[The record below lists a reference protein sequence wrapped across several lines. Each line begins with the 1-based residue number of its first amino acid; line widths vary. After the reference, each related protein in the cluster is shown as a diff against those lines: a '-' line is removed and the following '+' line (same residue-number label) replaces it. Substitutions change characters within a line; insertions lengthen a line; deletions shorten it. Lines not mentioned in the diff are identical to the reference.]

1 LVKKV
6 ALNGCIIDKYALQSR
21 AVNRPL
27 IATNHIEQTG
37 EKSIMKMTKKKAAIG
52 VAIIIALVA
61 IWSVMKPAPAEAAEM
76 KVYGSLNYMLS
87 NNENASGVAT
97 SKAENNGSSIG
108 VDLTSPLS
116 EGVDGF
122 AKLEV
127 EIDADDSGSS
137 PFDSKL
143 AYAGIDMGDAGVLS
157 AGRQDSVFKGAVTSK
172 TDVFPEYGGSA
183 AQKLFSRDS
192 HTVTYSNSLGAIQFD
207 NLIKVDGTTG
217 KSGVDVY
224 ETAATMDLS
233 DSLNIGVA
241 YTDDKV
247 NAVEY
252 KGAGVTFDIS
262 DATSIGYNH
271 TRKEVES
278 TKIETTA
285 NEVVASHLIGATTF
299 SVGYGEI
306 EDGNKYTTVG
316 AEKKIGENFSLYG
329 AFQQT
334 DVPTGVDTQDAA
346 AGIKFTF

>member
-1 LVKKV
+1 
-6 ALNGCIIDKYALQSR
+6 
-21 AVNRPL
+21 
-27 IATNHIEQTG
+27 
-37 EKSIMKMTKKKAAIG
+37 
-52 VAIIIALVA
+52 
-61 IWSVMKPAPAEAAEM
+61 M

-127 EIDADDSGSS
+127 DIDADDSGST

-157 AGRQDSVFKGAVTSK
+157 AGRQNSVFKGAVTSK

-192 HTVTYSNSLGAIQFD
+192 HTVTYSNNLGAIQFD

-247 NAVEY
+247 NNVEY

-285 NEVVASHLIGATTF
+285 NEVVASHLIGATTI

-306 EDGNKYTTVG
+306 EGGNKYTTVG
-316 AEKKIGENFSLYG
+316 AEKKIGESFSLYG

-334 DVPTGVDTQDAA
+334 DVVSGVDTQDAA
-346 AGIKFTF
+346 AGIKFKF

>member
-1 LVKKV
+1 
-6 ALNGCIIDKYALQSR
+6 
-21 AVNRPL
+21 
-27 IATNHIEQTG
+27 
-37 EKSIMKMTKKKAAIG
+37 
-52 VAIIIALVA
+52 
-61 IWSVMKPAPAEAAEM
+61 M

-108 VDLTSPLS
+108 VDFTSPLS

-127 EIDADDSGSS
+127 SIDADDSGST

-157 AGRQDSVFKGAVTSK
+157 AGRQNSVFKGAVTSK

-192 HTVTYSNSLGAIQFD
+192 HTVVYSKSLGAVQFD

-224 ETAATMDLS
+224 ETAATMDLT

-278 TKIETTA
+278 TKLETTA
-285 NEVVASHLIGATTF
+285 NEVVASHLIGTTTF

-316 AEKKIGENFSLYG
+316 AEKKIGESFSLYG

>member
-1 LVKKV
+1 
-6 ALNGCIIDKYALQSR
+6 
-21 AVNRPL
+21 
-27 IATNHIEQTG
+27 
-37 EKSIMKMTKKKAAIG
+37 MKMTKKKAAIG

-108 VDLTSPLS
+108 VDFTSPLS

-127 EIDADDSGSS
+127 SIDADDSGST

-157 AGRQDSVFKGAVTSK
+157 AGRQNSVFKGAVTSK

-192 HTVTYSNSLGAIQFD
+192 HTVVYSKSLGAVQFD

-224 ETAATMDLS
+224 ETAATMDLT

-278 TKIETTA
+278 TKLETTA
-285 NEVVASHLIGATTF
+285 NEVVASHLIGTTTF

-316 AEKKIGENFSLYG
+316 AEKKIGESFSLYG

>member
-1 LVKKV
+1 
-6 ALNGCIIDKYALQSR
+6 
-21 AVNRPL
+21 
-27 IATNHIEQTG
+27 
-37 EKSIMKMTKKKAAIG
+37 MKMTKKKAAIG

-127 EIDADDSGSS
+127 SIDADDSGST

-157 AGRQDSVFKGAVTSK
+157 AGRQNSVFKGAVTSK

-285 NEVVASHLIGATTF
+285 NEVVASHLIGATTI

-316 AEKKIGENFSLYG
+316 AEKKIGESFSLYG

>member
-1 LVKKV
+1 
-6 ALNGCIIDKYALQSR
+6 
-21 AVNRPL
+21 
-27 IATNHIEQTG
+27 
-37 EKSIMKMTKKKAAIG
+37 MKMTKKKAAIG

-97 SKAENNGSSIG
+97 SKAENNGSAIG
-108 VDLTSPLS
+108 VDLTSNIA
-116 EGVDGF
+116 EGIDGF

-127 EIDADDSGSS
+127 DIDADDSGSS

-192 HTVTYSNSLGAIQFD
+192 HTVVYSKSLGAVQFD

-224 ETAATMDLS
+224 ETATTMDLT

-278 TKIETTA
+278 TKLETTA
-285 NEVVASHLIGATTF
+285 NEVVASHLIGTTTF

-316 AEKKIGENFSLYG
+316 AEKKIGESFSLYG

>member
-1 LVKKV
+1 
-6 ALNGCIIDKYALQSR
+6 
-21 AVNRPL
+21 
-27 IATNHIEQTG
+27 
-37 EKSIMKMTKKKAAIG
+37 MKMTKKKAAIG

-108 VDLTSPLS
+108 VDFTSPLS
-116 EGVDGF
+116 EGINGF

-127 EIDADDSGSS
+127 EIDADDSGST

-157 AGRQDSVFKGAVTSK
+157 AGRQNSVFKGAVTSK

-183 AQKLFSRDS
+183 AQKLFSRES
-192 HTVTYSNSLGAIQFD
+192 HTVVYSKSLGAVQFD

-224 ETAATMDLS
+224 ETAATMDLT

-278 TKIETTA
+278 TKLETTA
-285 NEVVASHLIGATTF
+285 NEVVASHLIGTTTF

>member
-1 LVKKV
+1 
-6 ALNGCIIDKYALQSR
+6 
-21 AVNRPL
+21 
-27 IATNHIEQTG
+27 
-37 EKSIMKMTKKKAAIG
+37 MKMTKKKAAIG

-157 AGRQDSVFKGAVTSK
+157 AGRQNSVFKGAVTSK

-247 NAVEY
+247 NNVEY

-285 NEVVASHLIGATTF
+285 NEVVASHLMGNTTL
-299 SVGYGEI
+299 SIGYGEI

-316 AEKKIGENFSLYG
+316 AEKKIGESFSLYG

-334 DVPTGVDTQDAA
+334 DVVSGVDTQDAA
-346 AGIKFTF
+346 AGIKFKF

>member
-1 LVKKV
+1 
-6 ALNGCIIDKYALQSR
+6 
-21 AVNRPL
+21 
-27 IATNHIEQTG
+27 
-37 EKSIMKMTKKKAAIG
+37 MKMTKKKWAIG
-52 VAIIIALVA
+52 VAVIVALVA
-61 IWSVMKPAPAEAAEM
+61 IWSVLKPAPAEAAEM
-76 KVYGSLNYMLS
+76 KVYGSLNYMIS

-116 EGVDGF
+116 EGVNGF
-122 AKLEV
+122 AKVEV
-127 EIDADDSGSS
+127 EIDADDSGST

-157 AGRQDSVFKGAVTSK
+157 AGRQNSVFKGAVTSK

-247 NAVEY
+247 NNVEY

-285 NEVVASHLIGATTF
+285 NEVVASHLIGATTI

-316 AEKKIGENFSLYG
+316 AEKKIGESFSLYG

>member
-1 LVKKV
+1 
-6 ALNGCIIDKYALQSR
+6 
-21 AVNRPL
+21 
-27 IATNHIEQTG
+27 
-37 EKSIMKMTKKKAAIG
+37 MTKKKAAIG
-52 VAIIIALVA
+52 VAIIVALVA

-116 EGVDGF
+116 GGVDGF

-143 AYAGIDMGDAGVLS
+143 AYAGIDMGDLGVLS
-157 AGRQDSVFKGAVTSK
+157 AGRQNSVFKGAVTSK

-224 ETAATMDLS
+224 ETAATMDVS

-247 NAVEY
+247 NSVEY
-252 KGAGVTFDIS
+252 MGAGVTFDIS
-262 DATSIGYNH
+262 DATSIGLNH
-271 TRKEVES
+271 TIKEVES
-278 TKIETTA
+278 TKVETTA
-285 NEVVASHLIGATTF
+285 NELVASHTMGATTL
-299 SVGYGEI
+299 SAGYGEI
-306 EDGNKYTTVG
+306 KDGNKYTTVG
-316 AEKKIGENFSLYG
+316 AEIKLGDSFSLYG

>member
-1 LVKKV
+1 
-6 ALNGCIIDKYALQSR
+6 
-21 AVNRPL
+21 
-27 IATNHIEQTG
+27 
-37 EKSIMKMTKKKAAIG
+37 MKMTKKKAAIG
-52 VAIIIALVA
+52 VAIIVALVA

-157 AGRQDSVFKGAVTSK
+157 AGRQNSVFKGAVTSK

-247 NAVEY
+247 NNVEY

-285 NEVVASHLIGATTF
+285 NEVVASHLIGATTI

-316 AEKKIGENFSLYG
+316 AEKKIGESFSLYG

>member
-1 LVKKV
+1 
-6 ALNGCIIDKYALQSR
+6 
-21 AVNRPL
+21 
-27 IATNHIEQTG
+27 
-37 EKSIMKMTKKKAAIG
+37 MKMTKKKAAIG
-52 VAIIIALVA
+52 VAIIVALVA

-157 AGRQDSVFKGAVTSK
+157 AGRQNSVFKGAVTSK

-247 NAVEY
+247 NNVEY

-285 NEVVASHLIGATTF
+285 NEVVASHLMGNTTL
-299 SVGYGEI
+299 SIGYGEI

-316 AEKKIGENFSLYG
+316 AEKKIGESFSLYG

-334 DVPTGVDTQDAA
+334 DVVSGVDTQDAA
-346 AGIKFTF
+346 AGIKFKF

>member
-1 LVKKV
+1 
-6 ALNGCIIDKYALQSR
+6 
-21 AVNRPL
+21 
-27 IATNHIEQTG
+27 
-37 EKSIMKMTKKKAAIG
+37 
-52 VAIIIALVA
+52 
-61 IWSVMKPAPAEAAEM
+61 
-76 KVYGSLNYMLS
+76 
-87 NNENASGVAT
+87 
-97 SKAENNGSSIG
+97 
-108 VDLTSPLS
+108 
-116 EGVDGF
+116 
-122 AKLEV
+122 
-127 EIDADDSGSS
+127 
-137 PFDSKL
+137 
-143 AYAGIDMGDAGVLS
+143 
-157 AGRQDSVFKGAVTSK
+157 
-172 TDVFPEYGGSA
+172 VFPEYGGSA

-278 TKIETTA
+278 TKLETTA
-285 NEVVASHLIGATTF
+285 NEIVASHLIGATTI

-316 AEKKIGENFSLYG
+316 AEKKIGESFSLYG

-346 AGIKFTF
+346 AGIKFIF

>member
-1 LVKKV
+1 
-6 ALNGCIIDKYALQSR
+6 
-21 AVNRPL
+21 
-27 IATNHIEQTG
+27 
-37 EKSIMKMTKKKAAIG
+37 MKMTKKKAAIG

-97 SKAENNGSSIG
+97 SKAENNGSAIG
-108 VDLTSPLS
+108 VDFTSNLA
-116 EGVDGF
+116 EGIDGF

-127 EIDADDSGSS
+127 DIDADDSGSS

-143 AYAGIDMGDAGVLS
+143 AYAGVDMGDKGVLS
-157 AGRQDSVFKGAVTSK
+157 AGRQNSVFKGAVTSK
-172 TDVFPEYGGSA
+172 TDVFPEFGGSA

-192 HTVTYSNSLGAIQFD
+192 HTVIYSNSLGAIQFD
-207 NLIKVDGTTG
+207 NLIKVDGATG

-224 ETAATMDLS
+224 ETAASMDLT

-247 NAVEY
+247 NAIEY
-252 KGAGVTFDIS
+252 MGAGVTFDLS
-262 DATSIGYNH
+262 DATTIGLTH
-271 TRKEVES
+271 TIKEVES
-278 TKIETTA
+278 TGAETTA
-285 NEVVASHLIGATTF
+285 NEAVASHTMGTTTL
-299 SVGYGEI
+299 SIGYGEI

-316 AEKKIGENFSLYG
+316 AEKKIGANLSMYAGYEM
-329 AFQQT
+329 T
-334 DVPTGVDTQDAA
+334 DVPTGTDTNNMA

>member
-1 LVKKV
+1 
-6 ALNGCIIDKYALQSR
+6 
-21 AVNRPL
+21 
-27 IATNHIEQTG
+27 
-37 EKSIMKMTKKKAAIG
+37 MKMTKKKAAIG
-52 VAIIIALVA
+52 VAIIVALVA

-157 AGRQDSVFKGAVTSK
+157 AGRQNSVFKGAVTSK

-247 NAVEY
+247 NNVEY

-271 TRKEVES
+271 TIKEVES
-278 TKIETTA
+278 TKVETTA
-285 NEVVASHLIGATTF
+285 NEVVASHLMGNTTL
-299 SVGYGEI
+299 SIGYGEI

-316 AEKKIGENFSLYG
+316 AEKKIGESFSLYG

-346 AGIKFTF
+346 AGIKFRF

>member
-1 LVKKV
+1 
-6 ALNGCIIDKYALQSR
+6 
-21 AVNRPL
+21 
-27 IATNHIEQTG
+27 
-37 EKSIMKMTKKKAAIG
+37 MKMTKKKAAIG

-76 KVYGSLNYMLS
+76 KVFGSLNYMLS

-127 EIDADDSGSS
+127 SIDADDSGSS

-157 AGRQDSVFKGAVTSK
+157 AGRQNSVFKGAVTSK

-192 HTVTYSNSLGAIQFD
+192 HTVTYSNSLGAVQFD

-278 TKIETTA
+278 TKVETTA
-285 NEVVASHLIGATTF
+285 NEVVASHLIGATTI

-316 AEKKIGENFSLYG
+316 AEKKIGESFSLYG

-346 AGIKFTF
+346 AGIKFIF

>member
-1 LVKKV
+1 
-6 ALNGCIIDKYALQSR
+6 
-21 AVNRPL
+21 
-27 IATNHIEQTG
+27 
-37 EKSIMKMTKKKAAIG
+37 MKMTKKKWAIG
-52 VAIIIALVA
+52 VAVIVALVA

-97 SKAENNGSSIG
+97 AKAENNGSAIG
-108 VDLTSPLS
+108 VDLTSNIS
-116 EGVDGF
+116 EGIDGF

-127 EIDADDSGSS
+127 AIDADDSGSS

-157 AGRQDSVFKGAVTSK
+157 AGRQNSVFKGAVTSK

-192 HTVTYSNSLGAIQFD
+192 HTVAYSKSLGAVQFD

-285 NEVVASHLIGATTF
+285 NEVVASHLIGATTI

-316 AEKKIGENFSLYG
+316 AEKKIGESFSLYG